1 LERKALDS
9 RGIQRKSRDSADGPL
24 PTNNKFHENVLK
36 KEKEGVSIVIK
47 GRLVYLRPIEDND
60 MESIYK
66 SCQDEEFLYMTGTR
80 KSFTMDEIIKSYRQ
94 FSKDP
99 TRYDFAI
106 CLLDNN
112 KLIGDLAILDVDED
126 NKKAGFRISLHS
138 KNSLNKGYGT
148 EATQL
153 AQKFTF
159 EELKLNRLELEV
171 FSHNIRGIK
180 AYEKAGFKKEG
191 ILRQSLYMNNKYSD
205 EVLMGMLQEDYY
217 K

>member
-1 LERKALDS
+1 M
-9 RGIQRKSRDSADGPL
+9 
-24 PTNNKFHENVLK
+24 
-36 KEKEGVSIVIK
+36 IK
-47 GRLVYLRPIEDND
+47 GRFVYLRPIKFED
-60 MESIYK
+60 MESIHK
-66 SCQDEEFLYMTGTR
+66 SCQDEEFLYMTGTC
-80 KSFTMDEIIKSYRQ
+80 KSFTLDEIIKSYKQ

-106 CLLDNN
+106 CLLDNS
-112 KLIGDLAILDVDED
+112 KIIGDLAILEIDQD

-138 KNSLNKGYGT
+138 RNNLNKGYGT

-191 ILRQSLYMNNKYSD
+191 TLRQSLYIKNKYSD

>member
-1 LERKALDS
+1 MM
-9 RGIQRKSRDSADGPL
+9 
-24 PTNNKFHENVLK
+24 
-36 KEKEGVSIVIK
+36 IK
-47 GRLVYLRPIEDND
+47 GTFVYLRFIKEED
-60 MESIYK
+60 MESIYM

-80 KSFTMDEIIKSYRQ
+80 KIFTLDEIIKSYKQ

-106 CLLDNN
+106 CLVDTDEI
-112 KLIGDLAILDVDED
+112 IGDLSIVDIDQD

-138 KNSLNKGYGT
+138 KNTLNKGYGT

-153 AQKFTF
+153 ALKFTF

-171 FSHNIRGIK
+171 FSHNVRGIK

-191 ILRQSLYMNNKYSD
+191 TLRQSLYMNNKYSD

>member
-1 LERKALDS
+1 M
-9 RGIQRKSRDSADGPL
+9 
-24 PTNNKFHENVLK
+24 
-36 KEKEGVSIVIK
+36 IK
-47 GRLVYLRPIEDND
+47 GRFVYLRAIKDED
-60 MESIYK
+60 MESIHR

-80 KSFTMDEIIKSYRQ
+80 KSFTLDEITDKYKQ
-94 FSKDP
+94 FSDAP
-99 TRYDFAI
+99 SRYDFAI
-106 CLLDNN
+106 CLLDNHQ
-112 KLIGDLAILDVDED
+112 LIGDLAILEIDLD

-138 KNSLNKGYGT
+138 RNTVNKGYGT

-191 ILRQSLYMNNKYSD
+191 TLRQSLYMNGKYAD
-205 EVLMGMLQEDYY
+205 EVLMGMLQEDYQQGVW
-217 K
+217 

>member
-1 LERKALDS
+1 M
-9 RGIQRKSRDSADGPL
+9 
-24 PTNNKFHENVLK
+24 
-36 KEKEGVSIVIK
+36 IK
-47 GRLVYLRPIEDND
+47 GSFVYLRPIKDED

-80 KSFTMDEIIKSYRQ
+80 HTFTLDQVMNSYKQ
-94 FSKDP
+94 FRKDS

-106 CLLDNN
+106 CLLENN
-112 KLIGDLAILDVDED
+112 EIIGDLSILDFDQD
-126 NKKAGFRISLHS
+126 HKKAGFRISLHS
-138 KNSLNKGYGT
+138 RNTLNKGYGT

-153 AQKFTF
+153 AQRFAF

-191 ILRQSLYMNNKYSD
+191 TLRQSLYMNNKFSD
-205 EVLMGMLQEDYY
+205 EIIMGMLREDYI
-217 K
+217 KSV

>member
-1 LERKALDS
+1 M
-9 RGIQRKSRDSADGPL
+9 
-24 PTNNKFHENVLK
+24 
-36 KEKEGVSIVIK
+36 IK
-47 GRLVYLRPIEDND
+47 GRFVYLRAIKDED
-60 MESIYK
+60 MESIHR

-80 KSFTMDEIIKSYRQ
+80 KSFTLDEITDKYKQ
-94 FSKDP
+94 FSDDP
-99 TRYDFAI
+99 SRYDFAI
-106 CLLDNN
+106 CLLGNHQ
-112 KLIGDLAILDVDED
+112 LIGDLAILEIDLD

-138 KNSLNKGYGT
+138 RNTVNKGYGT

-191 ILRQSLYMNNKYSD
+191 TLRQSLYMNDKYAD
-205 EVLMGMLQEDYY
+205 EVLMGMLQEDYQQGVW
-217 K
+217 

>member
-1 LERKALDS
+1 M
-9 RGIQRKSRDSADGPL
+9 
-24 PTNNKFHENVLK
+24 
-36 KEKEGVSIVIK
+36 IK
-47 GRLVYLRPIEDND
+47 GKSVYLRSIKDED

-80 KSFTMDEIIKSYRQ
+80 KSFTLDEIIKSYKQ
-94 FSKDP
+94 FSEDS

-106 CLLDNN
+106 CLLNN
-112 KLIGDLAILDVDED
+112 NEVIGDLSVLDVDND
-126 NKKAGFRISLHS
+126 NKKAGFRIALHN
-138 KNSLNKGYGT
+138 KNIISKGYGT
-148 EATQL
+148 EATKL

-159 EELKLNRLELEV
+159 EELNLNRLELEV

-191 ILRQSLYMNNKYSD
+191 VLRQSLYINNTYSD
-205 EVLMGMLQEDYY
+205 EILMGMLQEEYY

>member
-1 LERKALDS
+1 M
-9 RGIQRKSRDSADGPL
+9 
-24 PTNNKFHENVLK
+24 
-36 KEKEGVSIVIK
+36 IK
-47 GRLVYLRPIEDND
+47 GMFVYLRPIKDEDI
-60 MESIYK
+60 ESIYK

-80 KSFTMDEIIKSYRQ
+80 KSFTLDEINKSYKQ

-106 CLLDNN
+106 CLLDSNEI
-112 KLIGDLAILDVDED
+112 IGDLAILDIDQN

-138 KNSLNKGYGT
+138 RDTLNKGYGT

-180 AYEKAGFKKEG
+180 AYEKAGFIKEG
-191 ILRQSLYMNNKYSD
+191 TLRQSLYMNNKYSD

>member
-1 LERKALDS
+1 M
-9 RGIQRKSRDSADGPL
+9 I
-24 PTNNKFHENVLK
+24 
-36 KEKEGVSIVIK
+36 EGRNLYI
-47 GRLVYLRPIEDND
+47 RPIKDED
-60 MESIYK
+60 MASIYK

-80 KSFTMDEIIKSYRQ
+80 KSFTLDEIMESYKQ
-94 FSKDP
+94 FSSDP

-106 CLLDNN
+106 CLMENGEI
-112 KLIGDLAILDVDED
+112 IGDLAMLEIDQD

-138 KNSLNKGYGT
+138 RDNVNKGYGT

-153 AQKFTF
+153 AQTFAF

-180 AYEKAGFKKEG
+180 AYEKAGFKTEG
-191 ILRQSLYMNNKYSD
+191 ILRQSLYYNDAYSD
-205 EVLMGMLQEDYY
+205 EVIMAMLREDYF

>member
-1 LERKALDS
+1 M
-9 RGIQRKSRDSADGPL
+9 
-24 PTNNKFHENVLK
+24 
-36 KEKEGVSIVIK
+36 VILGK
-47 GRLVYLRPIEDND
+47 VVYLRPIKDEDF
-60 MESIYK
+60 ESIYN
-66 SCQDEEFLYMTGTR
+66 SCQNEEFLYMTGTR
-80 KSFTMDEIIKSYRQ
+80 KTFTLDEITEKYKQ

-106 CLLDNN
+106 CLLDNDQI
-112 KLIGDLAILDVDED
+112 IGDLSILEIDSD

-138 KNSLNKGYGT
+138 RNTVNKGYGT

-159 EELKLNRLELEV
+159 EELNLNRLELEV

-191 ILRQSLYMNNKYSD
+191 TLRQSLYMNNTYSD
-205 EVLMGMLQEDYY
+205 EILMGMLQKDY
-217 K
+217 KQGLP

>member
-1 LERKALDS
+1 MSEKRK
-9 RGIQRKSRDSADGPL
+9 RG
-24 PTNNKFHENVLK
+24 
-36 KEKEGVSIVIK
+36 GVIMVIK
-47 GRLVYLRPIEDND
+47 GKFVYLRPIKYED

-66 SCQDEEFLYMTGTR
+66 SCQDEEILYMTGTR
-80 KSFTMDEIIKSYRQ
+80 KLFTLDEIIESYKQ
-94 FSKDP
+94 FSEDS
-99 TRYDFAI
+99 TRYDLAI

-112 KLIGDLAILDVDED
+112 EIIGDLSILDIDQD

-138 KNSLNKGYGT
+138 RNTLNKGYGT

-153 AQKFTF
+153 AQKYAF

-191 ILRQSLYMNNKYSD
+191 TRRQSLYINNQYSD
-205 EVLMGMLQEDYY
+205 EVLMAMLQEDYC

>member
-1 LERKALDS
+1 MEVK
-9 RGIQRKSRDSADGPL
+9 G
-24 PTNNKFHENVLK
+24 KF
-36 KEKEGVSIVIK
+36 I
-47 GRLVYLRPIEDND
+47 YLRSIEEED
-60 MESIYK
+60 MESIYM

-80 KSFTMDEIIKSYRQ
+80 KTFTLDEIIKSYKQ

-106 CLLDNN
+106 CLVDTDEI
-112 KLIGDLAILDVDED
+112 IGDLSIVDIDQD

-138 KNSLNKGYGT
+138 KNTLNKGYGT

-153 AQKFTF
+153 ALKFTF

-171 FSHNIRGIK
+171 FSHNVRGIK

-191 ILRQSLYMNNKYSD
+191 TLRQSLYMNNKYSD